1 MEALFTGKEKG
12 VSVYM
17 FSVSD
22 LLVRENR
29 IRQDFSKEV
38 RKIGMESP

>member
-38 RKIGMESP
+38 RKIGMEST